1 LSENPGEHG
10 VRGEGGHPADPRPLA
25 GVRVLDLSRLLP
37 GPLAT
42 KMLAELGA
50 QVDKIEDPAGGDY
63 LRLMPPQ
70 AGGMNAVF
78 HALNLGHRSAV
89 LDLKKPEGRAALL
102 RLVTRYDVVVESFR
116 PGVLDRLGLGFGALS
131 AANPRLVYCAITGYG
146 QTGPLAHRAGHDVD
160 YLARAGVLG
169 MTGPEGAAPQLPGMQ
184 VADVGGGALFAV
196 SGILAALVARGVT
209 GRGRFVDVS
218 MCEGALAFG
227 LFGLMSR
234 YGGMVTPAGADV
246 LGGGIAPYNT
256 YRTRDGRAVA
266 LGALEPKFWGA
277 FCRGVGLPFDLE
289 ALAPGPHQV
298 ACKRKVA
305 EVIATRTRD
314 EWAAFA
320 AENDCCLEPVLE
332 PDELPDDPQH
342 RARGV
347 FAHATLADGTRLPVP
362 RTPLG
367 LGAPIDAAA
376 VAPRHGAHT
385 REVLREAG
393 FDDAEITA
401 LGA

>member
-1 LSENPGEHG
+1 
-10 VRGEGGHPADPRPLA
+10 
-25 GVRVLDLSRLLP
+25 
-37 GPLAT
+37 
-42 KMLAELGA
+42 
-50 QVDKIEDPAGGDY
+50 
-63 LRLMPPQ
+63 
-70 AGGMNAVF
+70 
-78 HALNLGHRSAV
+78 
-89 LDLKKPEGRAALL
+89 
-102 RLVTRYDVVVESFR
+102 
-116 PGVLDRLGLGFGALS
+116 
-131 AANPRLVYCAITGYG
+131 
-146 QTGPLAHRAGHDVD
+146 
-160 YLARAGVLG
+160 
-169 MTGPEGAAPQLPGMQ
+169 MQ

-234 YGGMVTPAGADV
+234 YGGMVTAAGADV

-289 ALAPGPHQV
+289 ALAPGPHQ
-298 ACKRKVA
+298 AECKRRVA
-305 EVIATRTRD
+305 EVIAARTRD
-314 EWAAFA
+314 EWARFA
-320 AENDCCLEPVLE
+320 EQHDCCLEPVLE

-347 FAHATLADGTRLPVP
+347 FTHAVLADGSRLPVP

-367 LGAPIDAAA
+367 LGAPFAPEA
-376 VAPRHGAHT
+376 VAPKQGAHT

-393 FDDAEITA
+393 FDDAEIAA